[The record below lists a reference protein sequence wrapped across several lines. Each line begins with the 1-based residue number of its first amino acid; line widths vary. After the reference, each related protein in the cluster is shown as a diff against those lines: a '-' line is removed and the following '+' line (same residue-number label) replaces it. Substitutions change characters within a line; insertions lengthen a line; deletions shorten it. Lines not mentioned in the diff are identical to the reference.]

1 MKVFN
6 KGLLETFVYNDVFKA
21 DVYFL
26 CQGGDLT
33 AGVYLAVNK
42 TIFNYIFRKCYP
54 VPLLAIAFL
63 VVFCHFHE

>member
-6 KGLLETFVYNDVFKA
+6 KVLLETFVYNDVFKA

-26 CQGGDLT
+26 CPGGDLT

-42 TIFNYIFRKCYP
+42 TNFNYIFRKCYL
-54 VPLLAIAFL
+54 VLLPAISVV
-63 VVFCHFHE
+63 VVFCHFYE